1 MPEVVEHRF
10 TSDKALDCRYLRWKG
25 VDAVL
30 HVTSLFWG
38 HLRLER
44 KQDYVMNR
52 HDGLEGVEVT
62 DI

>member
-1 MPEVVEHRF
+1 
-10 TSDKALDCRYLRWKG
+10 
-25 VDAVL
+25 
-30 HVTSLFWG
+30 LFWG

-52 HDGLEGVEVT
+52 HDGLDGVEVT